1 MCNDYFIVLLYSY
14 RNFLKKSLET
24 LKYSAGNFYLNDKS
38 TGSVVGQQPFGGGR
52 MSGNIE

>member
-1 MCNDYFIVLLYSY
+1 LYLFIGFIYSC

-38 TGSVVGQQPFGGGR
+38 TGSVVGQQPFGGSR
-52 MSGNIE
+52 MSGN